1 VSEVL
6 ARTAARLELLPVLL
20 LERGVEKEE
29 EVQGTEDAGTAAFQC
44 GGIQESKSLKTHYEL
59 LAVESNAPLD
69 EIKRAFRREI
79 ARYHPDK
86 VQHLGSEFQQIA
98 ATRAAQ
104 LTEAYRVLMDEDGR
118 RQYDQSLS
126 EPVRATAATPDRH
139 HSAVASGTVN
149 SHPVAP
155 QDPLPLPDRRFQ
167 QERATTTDFVK
178 RVGASRVNEAVRAV
192 APGAVMVSLSGF
204 DGAYD
209 IKGKSG
215 LFRRAEPTVRLL
227 IRFVPHVDRDS
238 IVTSWPLAIK
248 ASKDAEVLCL
258 ILLGAAG
265 VAASKELG
273 GAVAEQRRK
282 TRSLAP
288 IVIPVDVRD
297 WEALFPPETPV
308 CCRAIVQW
316 LRDGGRS

>member
-1 VSEVL
+1 MPEVL
-6 ARTAARLELLPVLL
+6 ARIAARLELLPVLL
-20 LERGVEKEE
+20 LERGVEKEK
-29 EVQGTEDAGTAAFQC
+29 EVQGTEDAGTAAFERR
-44 GGIQESKSLKTHYEL
+44 GIQESESLKTHYEL
-59 LAVESNAPLD
+59 LDVESNAPLD

-126 EPVRATAATPDRH
+126 EPVRANAGMPDRH
-139 HSAVASGTVN
+139 HSAVASVTV
-149 SHPVAP
+149 HPRPASP
-155 QDPLPLPDRRFQ
+155 QASPPPDRRFQ
-167 QERATTTDFVK
+167 QERATTTDFVR

-215 LFRRAEPTVRLL
+215 LFRRSEPTVRLL
-227 IRFVPHVDRDS
+227 VRFVPHVDRDS
-238 IVTSWPLAIK
+238 IATSWPLAIK

-265 VAASKELG
+265 VAALKELG

-282 TRSLAP
+282 TRSRAP